1 MSSKLQMALFS
12 VILVISFYHWG
23 SNFTATILALSF
35 LIFFHEFG
43 HFIVAKMLKVKIN
56 VFSIGFGVP
65 IFEREIKGTK
75 YRISAIW
82 LGGYVQLKG
91 QDDIKPELK
100 NYDKD
105 SYNTLKPLGRIAIL
119 FAGPAFNVILAF
131 FLYIAVGFL
140 GVEKLAPNV
149 GTIANNSAAA
159 ASGLQKG
166 DKILQIN
173 EHKITHWDEIKPLV
187 SLEPLNLKLERN
199 NEIMDITVSPK
210 IGESKTIFGED
221 IKTPLIGISPS
232 GELVTLYFTGFKGI
246 SFAFDE
252 TIKASKL
259 IYQSLEKLVLG
270 VIPIKELGGIVAMA
284 DVTTKAA
291 GISLS
296 TLLIITALISV
307 NLGLLNLLPL
317 PVLDGGHIAF
327 NLYEII
333 FRRPAGEKF
342 FVITSYASM
351 GLLFMLMAFTII
363 NDIYR
368 LAGGYE

>member
-1 MSSKLQMALFS
+1 MALFS
-12 VILVISFYHWG
+12 LILIISFYHWG
-23 SNFTATILALSF
+23 ANFSATILALSF

-43 HFIVAKMLKVKIN
+43 HFIVAKMLKVKVN
-56 VFSIGFGVP
+56 VFSVGFGAP
-65 IFEREIKGTK
+65 IFEREINGTK

-100 NYDKD
+100 NYDFD
-105 SYNTLKPLGRIAIL
+105 SYNTLTPLGRIAIL

-131 FLYIAVGFL
+131 LLYIAVGFL
-140 GVEKLAPNV
+140 GTEKLSASVGSVAPS
-149 GTIANNSAAA
+149 SAAA
-159 ASGLQKG
+159 AVGIQKG

-173 EHKITHWDEIKPLV
+173 EYKITHWDEIKPLV
-187 SLEPLNLKLERN
+187 GLEPLNLKILRN
-199 NEIMDITVSPK
+199 NEQINLALSPK
-210 IGESKTIFGED
+210 IGESRTIFGES

-232 GELVTLYFTGFKGI
+232 GELVTLYFMGFESI

-284 DVTTKAA
+284 DITTKAA
-291 GISLS
+291 SISLS
-296 TLLIITALISV
+296 TLLVITALISV

-351 GLLFMLMAFTII
+351 TLLACLMLFTIA